1 VWKTDHSSK
10 RLKLLKNRRG
20 NKKNWLR
27 IFYCPSIRFKAILV
41 LQNNKE
47 IITEVIKIVF
57 DFLIF
62 ETRLDF
68 HFFDEN
74 ENRV

>member
-1 VWKTDHSSK
+1 M
-10 RLKLLKNRRG
+10 
-20 NKKNWLR
+20 
-27 IFYCPSIRFKAILV
+27 IIRFKAILV

-68 HFFDEN
+68 DFFDEN

>member
-1 VWKTDHSSK
+1 M
-10 RLKLLKNRRG
+10 
-20 NKKNWLR
+20 
-27 IFYCPSIRFKAILV
+27 IIRFKAILD

-68 HFFDEN
+68 AFFDEN
-74 ENRV
+74 RV

>member
-1 VWKTDHSSK
+1 M
-10 RLKLLKNRRG
+10 
-20 NKKNWLR
+20 
-27 IFYCPSIRFKAILV
+27 IIRFKAILV

-68 HFFDEN
+68 DFFDEN
-74 ENRV
+74 KNRV

>member
-1 VWKTDHSSK
+1 M
-10 RLKLLKNRRG
+10 
-20 NKKNWLR
+20 
-27 IFYCPSIRFKAILV
+27 IIRFKAILV